1 MLQKKKHLK
10 NSSVN
15 LILLFKY
22 SRYFYY
28 SDIYECP
35 LAEMISFDL
44 SEKCCLKLAIFTSP
58 IFQVINYFKFNWF
71 RLHIWQ
77 QKRIWLIAFLTNL
90 WCSSMF
96 SYDADMTVV
105 NYINRDVENVFVLG
119 SDLRIFLSNLSFRVY
134 LYL

>member
-22 SRYFYY
+22 SRCFYY

-44 SEKCCLKLAIFTSP
+44 SEKCCLKLTIFTSP
-58 IFQVINYFKFNWF
+58 IFQVI
-71 RLHIWQ
+71 
-77 QKRIWLIAFLTNL
+77 T
-90 WCSSMF
+90 
-96 SYDADMTVV
+96 
-105 NYINRDVENVFVLG
+105 
-119 SDLRIFLSNLSFRVY
+119 SNLIDSDFIFGSKKEFG
-134 LYL
+134 

>member
-1 MLQKKKHLK
+1 MLQKKHLK
-10 NSSVN
+10 NSIVN

-22 SRYFYY
+22 SRYFYC
-28 SDIYECP
+28 SDICECP

-44 SEKCCLKLAIFTSP
+44 SEKMLPKISNFHLSYFP
-58 IFQVINYFKFNWF
+58 GNYFKFNWF
-71 RLHIWQ
+71 RFHIWQ

-90 WCSSMF
+90 WCSMF
-96 SYDADMTVV
+96 SYDVDMTVV

-134 LYL
+134 LHL